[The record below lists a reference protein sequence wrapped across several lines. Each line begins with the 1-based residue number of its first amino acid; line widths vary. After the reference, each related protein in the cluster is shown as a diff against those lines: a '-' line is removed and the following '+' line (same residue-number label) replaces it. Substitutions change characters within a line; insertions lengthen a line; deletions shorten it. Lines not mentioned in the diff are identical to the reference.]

1 MFVLSRYLERP
12 WRGSQSAASSG
23 KVAPSAAATATVSR
37 AQHPVYCDSKL
48 MQSLQNKRVLLGI
61 TGGIAAYKSPDV
73 VRRLRDAGAEVR
85 VVMTEAAREFITPLT
100 LQAVSGQRVH
110 SDLLDSEAEAAM
122 GHIELARWAD
132 LVVVAPATADAL
144 ARFAQGR
151 ADDLLSTQLRASH
164 APALLAPAMNQ
175 AMWRDAATQHNA
187 ERLRQLGYHF
197 VGPEEGAQ
205 ACGDTGAG
213 RMSEAAAIVAA
224 AAKLFHSA
232 ALAGRQVVITAGP
245 TREAIDPVRYLSN
258 YSSGKMG
265 FALAEAAAEAGAAVT
280 LIAGPVDLP
289 TPPRVQRQ
297 DVLSAAEMLA
307 AVEQRLADC
316 EIFIAAAA
324 VADFRPET
332 AAEQKL
338 KKRDG
343 VEQMT
348 LDLVKNPDILAT
360 VAPSVRYSVGFAAET
375 EQLVSHAVEKMA
387 RKGVDMMVA
396 NDVSRSDIGFSSE
409 VNEVT
414 VLRGEQ
420 VLPLE
425 KCSKSQLARQLVQLI
440 ADALPEA

>member
-1 MFVLSRYLERP
+1 
-12 WRGSQSAASSG
+12 
-23 KVAPSAAATATVSR
+23 
-37 AQHPVYCDSKL
+37 

-151 ADDLLSTQLRASH
+151 ADDLLSTQLRASD

-289 TPPRVQRQ
+289 TPPRVQRE

-307 AVEQRLADC
+307 AVEQCLAGC

-324 VADFRPET
+324 VADFRP
-332 AAEQKL
+332 AAAVEQKL

>member
-1 MFVLSRYLERP
+1 
-12 WRGSQSAASSG
+12 
-23 KVAPSAAATATVSR
+23 
-37 AQHPVYCDSKL
+37 

-151 ADDLLSTQLRASH
+151 ADDLLSTQLRASD

-245 TREAIDPVRYLSN
+245 TREAIDPARYLSN

-307 AVEQRLADC
+307 AVEQCLAGC

-324 VADFRPET
+324 VADFRP
-332 AAEQKL
+332 AAAVEQKL